1 MGKGLRDWFEVFRA
15 GTHSSSTGI
24 RKTYT
29 VDDLDKIIERTN
41 FQAAPKGVPLVI
53 GHVKTNYPTYGYAT
67 ELKRNG
73 QALYAKC
80 PQVNTEFEKFV
91 QKAAKGRSV
100 SINPDFSLNHI
111 AFLAVED
118 PALDLSPIEYSKC
131 ENFDSEAQTYDF
143 SMDST
148 TNSLFS
154 IVGFALQNLRE
165 LIIEKFGVDTADKVV
180 KTWTIEDLKRNYS
193 ENDAVQAFSQKT
205 KEVSDLFGKD
215 KNKDEFSQELAAKD
229 KKIAELE
236 AQLSKNSAKSEKDE
250 FSAQL
255 SVKEQKIAELES
267 QLKKQE
273 FEKEK
278 AEFSAYLEGL
288 ENECKL
294 TPAQKDEFSKVFDA
308 LKGPQEF
315 SSTTADDCINNIK
328 TALNSL
334 PKQFEFGEYA
344 KKDNQTMNFAADKD
358 VALGQAIANS

>member
-1 MGKGLRDWFEVFRA
+1 MGKGLTDWFEIFRA

-29 VDDLDKIIERTN
+29 VNDLDKIIERTN
-41 FQAAPKGVPLVI
+41 FSKGVPLVI
-53 GHVKTNYPTYGYAT
+53 GHVKTNYPTYGYAS
-67 ELKRNG
+67 ELKRDG
-73 QALYAKC
+73 QTLYAKC

-100 SINPDFSLNHI
+100 SINPDLSLNHI

-118 PALDLSPIEYSKC
+118 PALDLAPIEYSKC
-131 ENFDSEAQTYDF
+131 ENIDSEAQTYDF
-143 SMDST
+143 SMDNR
-148 TNSLFS
+148 TNSLFNT
-154 IVGFALQNLRE
+154 VGYAFQSLRE
-165 LIIEKFGVDTADKVV
+165 FIIEKFGIDTADKVLRS
-180 KTWTIEDLKRNYS
+180 WTIEDLTRSYT
-193 ENDAVQAFSQKT
+193 EDDAIQAFSKKT
-205 KEVSDLFGKD
+205 QEVLDLFGKD
-215 KNKDEFSQELAAKD
+215 NNKDEFSQQLAAKD
-229 KKIAELE
+229 QKIADLE
-236 AQLSKNSAKSEKDE
+236 AQLNNKKTQTEKDE

-255 SVKEQKIAELES
+255 SAKEQKIAELES
-267 QLKKQE
+267 KLKNQE

-294 TPAQKDEFSKVFDA
+294 TPAQKEEFSKVFDA

-328 TALNSL
+328 TALSSL
-334 PKQFEFGEYA
+334 NKQFEFGEYA
-344 KKDNQTMNFAADKD
+344 KKDDKMNFSADKD